1 MKHRLAARLAALS
14 AGAILAGGVFLFR
27 APVARACG
35 CFTPP
40 DPTVPIVQAG
50 ERIAFQVEDG
60 VVTAHIQIQYSGS
73 AEEFGWLLPLP
84 SVPTLDVGTDELFT
98 QLIQQTQPLY
108 RLTAEYQGNCPFDPN
123 QGGGSGGDGD
133 SASDDGGDSAPG
145 EGDGPLVVQDS
156 IGPYDYAVLEADS
169 EEPMLNWLE
178 ENGFFVPDGTDEA
191 VDPYI
196 RPGAFFL
203 ALKLRKGNDVGD
215 IQPVVVKYASD
226 LPMIP
231 IILTGVAA
239 DPDMPVMVWVL
250 GEHRAIPRN
259 YFHTEINDAELNW
272 LGFADNYV
280 DVITR
285 AVDEADEHQSF
296 VTEYAGTSDIMLD
309 RIDYEGRF
317 GDLDEMRGIADA
329 INYVEYMTYNGWPAF
344 APGSFGFF
352 FTAQTLAILQAELP
366 VPAGLLEYLTEQGL
380 SAGDY
385 YNGIRYYVEQLQP
398 EQPELFEDL
407 DLEFDPQ
414 ALTDQLEER
423 VVLPTRA
430 AGTLFKE
437 NSYMTRLFT
446 TMSDDEMTRDPVF
459 SFNPDLPEVSNVHE
473 GRITYYC
480 GIIGDDTPTTTP
492 ATLTTENGFE
502 LAFPDGTGTN
512 PWTDVNWPISQFIR
526 VDREEGDSETVVDNT
541 AAIQSAIRQRTPDN
555 GGGCTVGG
563 GPGAGGALA
572 LGGLGLLLGLGRRRR
587 R

>member
-1 MKHRLAARLAALS
+1 MNHRLAAQLAALS
-14 AGAILAGGVFLFR
+14 AGAILAGGVFFLR

-60 VVTAHIQIQYSGS
+60 VVTAHIQIQYSGE
-73 AEEFGWLLPLP
+73 ADEFGWLLPLP
-84 SVPTLDVGTDELFT
+84 SVPTLDVGTDELFG
-98 QLIQQTQPLY
+98 QLIQQTQPVY
-108 RLTAEYQGNCPFDPN
+108 RLIAEYQGDCPFDPN
-123 QGGGSGGDGD
+123 QGGGDDAAAGDDGGDGD
-133 SASDDGGDSAPG
+133 SAPG
-145 EGDGPLVVQDS
+145 EDDGPLVVQDS

-169 EEPMLNWLE
+169 EEPMLAWLD
-178 ENGFFVPDGTDEA
+178 ENGFFVPDGTAEA

-215 IQPVVVKYASD
+215 IQPVVVKYDSD

-231 IILTGVAA
+231 IVLTGVAA

-250 GEHRAIPRN
+250 GEDRAIPRN

-296 VTEYAGTSDIMLD
+296 VTEYAGTTDIMIDL
-309 RIDYEGRF
+309 IDYEGRF
-317 GDLDEMRGIADA
+317 GDLDDMRAITDA
-329 INYVEYMTYNGWPAF
+329 VNYVEYMTSTGWPAF
-344 APGSFGFF
+344 VPGSFGLF
-352 FTAQTLAILQAELP
+352 FTAQTLAVLQGELP
-366 VPAGLLEYLTEQGL
+366 VPAALLDYLTEQGL

-385 YNGIRYYVEQLQP
+385 YNGIRYYVEQLQL

-414 ALTDQLEER
+414 TLTDQLEER
-423 VVLPTRA
+423 VVLPTQA
-430 AGTLFKE
+430 AGKLFLD
-437 NSYMTRLFT
+437 NGYMTRLFT
-446 TMSDDEMTRDPVF
+446 TMSPDEMTRDPVF
-459 SFNPDLPEVSNVHE
+459 SFNPDLPDVSNVHE

-480 GIIGDDTPTTTP
+480 GIIENDTPTTTP

-502 LAFPDGTGTN
+502 LPFPDGTGEN
-512 PWTDVNWPISQFIR
+512 PWTDANWPISQFIK

-541 AAIQSAIRQRTPDN
+541 EAIRRVIRQRTPDDD
-555 GGGCTVGG
+555 GCAVGG
-563 GPGAGGALA
+563 GSGAGGALV
-572 LGGLGLLLGLGRRRR
+572 LGGLGLLLGLRRRR

>member
-1 MKHRLAARLAALS
+1 MKHRLAARLTALS
-14 AGAILAGGVFLFR
+14 AGAILAGGVFLYR

-84 SVPTLDVGTDELFT
+84 SVPTLDVGTDELFG
-98 QLIQQTQPLY
+98 QLIQQTQPVY
-108 RLTAEYQGNCPFDPN
+108 RLIAEYQGDCPFDPN
-123 QGGGSGGDGD
+123 QDSGGDDAASGD
-133 SASDDGGDSAPG
+133 GAGDGDSAPG
-145 EGDGPLVVQDS
+145 EDDSPLVVQDS

-169 EEPMLNWLE
+169 EEPMLAWLD
-178 ENGFFVPDGTDEA
+178 ENGFFVPSGTDEA

-196 RPGAFFL
+196 RPGAYFL

-215 IQPVVVKYASD
+215 IQPVVVKYDSD

-231 IILTGVAA
+231 IVLTGVAA

-296 VTEYAGTSDIMLD
+296 VTEYAGTTDIMVD
-309 RIDYEGRF
+309 RIDYDGRF
-317 GDLDEMRGIADA
+317 GDLDEMRSITDA
-329 INYVEYMTYNGWPAF
+329 INYVEYMTNTGWPAF
-344 APGSFGFF
+344 VPGSFGFF

-366 VPAGLLEYLTEQGL
+366 VPAALLEQLALDGL

-385 YNGIRYYVEQLQP
+385 YNSIRFYVEQVQLQ
-398 EQPELFEDL
+398 QPELFEGL

-414 ALTDQLEER
+414 TLTDQLEER

-430 AGTLFKE
+430 AGKLFE
-437 NSYMTRLFT
+437 DNPYMTRLFT
-446 TMSDDEMTRDPVF
+446 TMSPDEMTRDPVF
-459 SFNPDLPEVSNVHE
+459 SFNPDLPDVSNVHE

-480 GIIGDDTPTTTP
+480 GIIEDDTPTTTP

-502 LAFPDGTGTN
+502 LPFPDGTGSN
-512 PWTDVNWPISQFIR
+512 PWTDANWPISQFIK

-541 AAIQSAIRQRTPDN
+541 EAIRRVIRARVPEDD
-555 GGGCTVGG
+555 GCAVGG
-563 GPGAGGALA
+563 GSGAGGALA
-572 LGGLGLLLGLGRRRR
+572 LGALGLLLGLRRRR

>member
-14 AGAILAGGVFLFR
+14 AGAILAGGVFFFR
-27 APVARACG
+27 APLAQACG

-84 SVPTLDVGTDELFT
+84 SVPTLDVGTDELFG

-108 RLTAEYQGNCPFDPN
+108 RLTAEYQGDCPFDPN
-123 QGGGSGGDGD
+123 QSSGGDD
-133 SASDDGGDSAPG
+133 AASDDGAGDGDSAPG
-145 EGDGPLVVQDS
+145 EGDSPLVVQDS

-169 EEPMLNWLE
+169 KQPMLDWLD

-215 IQPVVVKYASD
+215 IQPVVVKYDSD

-231 IILTGVAA
+231 IVLTGVAA

-280 DVITR
+280 DVVTR

-296 VTEYAGTSDIMLD
+296 VTEYAGTTDIMVD

-344 APGSFGFF
+344 VAGSFGFF
-352 FTAQTLAILQAELP
+352 FTAQTLAILQTELP
-366 VPAGLLEYLTEQGL
+366 VPARLLEYLTEQGL

-385 YNGIRYYVEQLQP
+385 YNGIRYYVEQLQL
-398 EQPELFEDL
+398 EEPELFEDL

-430 AGTLFKE
+430 AGDLFRD
-437 NSYMTRLFT
+437 NDYMTRLFT
-446 TMSDDEMTRDPVF
+446 TMSPDEIASRASVMYFSATWEAVPLTFTSGPFDSKLRVSGFGPLRLRPRD
-459 SFNPDLPEVSNVHE
+459 
-473 GRITYYC
+473 
-480 GIIGDDTPTTTP
+480 
-492 ATLTTENGFE
+492 
-502 LAFPDGTGTN
+502 
-512 PWTDVNWPISQFIR
+512 
-526 VDREEGDSETVVDNT
+526 
-541 AAIQSAIRQRTPDN
+541 
-555 GGGCTVGG
+555 
-563 GPGAGGALA
+563 
-572 LGGLGLLLGLGRRRR
+572 RRLF
-587 R
+587 